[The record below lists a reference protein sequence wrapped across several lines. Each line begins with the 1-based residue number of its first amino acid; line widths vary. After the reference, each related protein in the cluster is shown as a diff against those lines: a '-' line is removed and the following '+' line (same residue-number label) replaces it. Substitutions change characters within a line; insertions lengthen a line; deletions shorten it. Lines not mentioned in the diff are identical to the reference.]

1 MQEYQIRYMNP
12 ENTGRAKR
20 SKKYTNPWVTIFMA
34 QRIAAENQI
43 EAYIWEDD
51 INVLTVHSDGR
62 VVVTL

>member
-1 MQEYQIRYMNP
+1 
-12 ENTGRAKR
+12 
-20 SKKYTNPWVTIFMA
+20 MA